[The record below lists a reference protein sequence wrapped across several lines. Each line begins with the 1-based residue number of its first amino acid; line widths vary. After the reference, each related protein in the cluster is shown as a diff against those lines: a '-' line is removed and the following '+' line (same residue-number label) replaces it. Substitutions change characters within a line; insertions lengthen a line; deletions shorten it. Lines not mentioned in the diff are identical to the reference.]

1 MQSGI
6 DGANDARRMERQC
19 LLIGSYKTAKGE
31 RATMADQNQKKR
43 KKKSWTMDDT
53 ELALL
58 GLPTFVW
65 YVIFCYLPMFGLII
79 AFKKY
84 KIATG
89 KSFLVSLLQ
98 SKWAGFSNF
107 TFFIKSNAFGLLLR
121 NTILYNIV
129 FIVLGI
135 AIPVIL
141 AMMISQLYS
150 KWKSKTYQTMMF
162 FPHFMSWVVVSFFVY
177 AFLNPDKGLFN
188 TILQA
193 LGKDKID
200 WYTEA
205 GYWPFILT
213 FMALWKSTG
222 YSMVVYL
229 ASITGI
235 DQSLYEAAVLDGAS
249 KFQQARYIT
258 LPSIKPI
265 IIMMFI
271 LSSGR
276 IFYSDFGLFYQV
288 TQGVP
293 STLYEVASTFDTY
306 IYNAVMNGTIKLERI
321 AAAGLFQSVACCLT
335 ILLTNYI
342 VTKIDN
348 DSAII

>member
-1 MQSGI
+1 MSRKEKKLTKRI
-6 DGANDARRMERQC
+6 
-19 LLIGSYKTAKGE
+19 
-31 RATMADQNQKKR
+31 KKR
-43 KKKSWTMDDT
+43 WTKDDT

-58 GLPTFVW
+58 GLPTFIW
-65 YVIFCYLPMFGLII
+65 YIIFCYLPMFGLII
-79 AFKKY
+79 AFKKF
-84 KIATG
+84 KLSPG
-89 KSFLVSLLQ
+89 KSFFQSLFE
-98 SKWAGFSNF
+98 SEWAGLNNF
-107 TFFIKSNAFGLLLR
+107 TYFIKSNAFSLVLR

-135 AIPVIL
+135 TIPVIL

-177 AFLNPDKGLFN
+177 AFLNPDKGFFN
-188 TILQA
+188 VVLQSM
-193 LGKDKID
+193 GKDKIN
-200 WYTEA
+200 WYEQA
-205 GYWPFILT
+205 QYWPFILT
-213 FMALWKSTG
+213 FMALWKGTG

-235 DQSLYEAAVLDGAS
+235 DQSLYEAAVIDGAT

-288 TQGVP
+288 TQRIP
-293 STLYEVASTFDTY
+293 TPLYEVASTFDTY
-306 IYNAVMNGTIKLERI
+306 IYNAMTGGGVKIERI
-321 AAAGLFQSVACCLT
+321 AAAGLFQAIACCIT

-342 VTKIDN
+342 VTKIDS

>member
-1 MQSGI
+1 MT
-6 DGANDARRMERQC
+6 E
-19 LLIGSYKTAKGE
+19 
-31 RATMADQNQKKR
+31 QNKALTKR
-43 KKKSWTMDDT
+43 KKKRWTKDDT

-58 GLPTFVW
+58 GLPTFIW
-65 YVIFCYLPMFGLII
+65 YAVFAYLPMFGLII
-79 AFKKY
+79 AFKKF
-84 KIATG
+84 KLSPG
-89 KSFLVSLLQ
+89 KGFLQ
-98 SKWAGFSNF
+98 SLFASEWAGIGNF
-107 TFFIKSNAFGLLLR
+107 TYFIKSNAFYLVLR

-129 FIVLGI
+129 FIILGI
-135 AIPVIL
+135 TIPVVL

-177 AFLNPDKGLFN
+177 AFLNPDKGFFN
-188 TILQA
+188 VVLQSF
-193 LGKDKID
+193 GKDKIN
-200 WYTEA
+200 WYEQA
-205 GYWPFILT
+205 QYWPFFLT

-235 DQSLYEAAVLDGAS
+235 DQSLYEAAVIDGAT
-249 KFQQARYIT
+249 KLQQAKYIT

-265 IIMMFI
+265 IVMMFI

-288 TQGVP
+288 TQRIP
-293 STLYEVASTFDTY
+293 LPLYEVASTFDTY
-306 IYNAVMNGTIKLERI
+306 IYNAMLNGSIKIERV
-321 AAAGLFQSVACCLT
+321 AAAGLFQSVACCIT
-335 ILLTNYI
+335 ILITNYI
-342 VTKIDN
+342 VTKVDS

>member
-1 MQSGI
+1 MSI
-6 DGANDARRMERQC
+6 IKNTR
-19 LLIGSYKTAKGE
+19 IAKP
-31 RATMADQNQKKR
+31 KKNR
-43 KKKSWTMDDT
+43 WTKDDT
-53 ELALL
+53 ELAIL
-58 GLPTFVW
+58 GLPTFIW
-65 YVIFCYLPMFGLII
+65 YIVFSYLPLFGLIL

-84 KIATG
+84 KIFPG
-89 KSFLVSLLQ
+89 KGFLQ
-98 SKWAGFSNF
+98 SLIKSDWAGLNNF
-107 TFFIKSNAFGLLLR
+107 TFFIKSNAFALVLR

-129 FIVLGI
+129 FIILGI
-135 AIPVIL
+135 AIPVLL

-150 KWKSKTYQTMMF
+150 KWKSKSYQTMMF

-177 AFLNPDKGLFN
+177 AFLNPDKGFFN
-188 TILQA
+188 VVLQSM
-193 LGKDKID
+193 GRDKIS
-200 WYTEA
+200 WYEEA
-205 GYWPFILT
+205 GFWPFILT

-235 DQSLYEAAVLDGAS
+235 DQSLYEAAVIDGAS
-249 KFQQARYIT
+249 KFQQAKYIT

-288 TQGVP
+288 TRRIP
-293 STLYEVASTFDTY
+293 TPLYEVASTFDTY
-306 IYNAVMNGTIKLERI
+306 IYNSIMGGGVRLERI
-321 AAAGLFQSVACCLT
+321 AAAGLFQSLACCIT

-342 VTKIDN
+342 VTKLDS